1 MQKSF
6 LILPLLAFATLISA
20 QTDSNSVTVTASR
33 TTTTTVQIDQA
44 LFGITVASDLNTSL
58 DDVLAALQGSGITIA
73 NFSGLYNSPYG
84 YPATPSDITP
94 APTLQWS
101 FGLVVPLSKIKD
113 TFASLTT
120 LQQNAA
126 KKNNGLS
133 INFAVQG
140 SQASGAGQQSQPC
153 NLSDLISDARAKAQ
167 TMVDAAGLGLGVV
180 LAMSSSTSVAPTN
193 IQPYAI
199 PFSNFCSLTVKFALQ
214 RF

>member
-1 MQKSF
+1 MQKIP
-6 LILPLLAFATLISA
+6 LILAFLAFASLISA

-33 TTTTTVQIDQA
+33 TTTTTFQIDQA
-44 LFGITVASDLNTSL
+44 SFGITVTSDLNTSL

-73 NFSGLYNSPYG
+73 NFSGLYNTQYG
-84 YPATPSDITP
+84 YPAASSDTTPPSM
-94 APTLQWS
+94 LQWS

-120 LQQNAA
+120 LQQNVV

-133 INFAVQG
+133 LTFGIQG

-153 NLSDLISDARAKAQ
+153 SLSDLISDARAKAQ
-167 TMVDAAGLGLGVV
+167 KMVDAAGLGLGVV
-180 LAMSSSTSVAPTN
+180 LAMSSSTSVAPAN
-193 IQPYAI
+193 VQPYAI
-199 PFSNFCSLTVKFALQ
+199 PLSNFCSLTVKFALQ